1 MEPTDAAA
9 AVQFVERGY
18 DALTMERVVADGG
31 VAKRTV
37 YRWWPTKPTL
47 LTDAILGGFLDV
59 PRNPVPQTGDVW
71 DDLRAWLEVAST
83 AMRGPY
89 GEVLRTS
96 TAIGVADPQLGA
108 RLADAFAGPT
118 VLDVRAR
125 LSDAVQAG
133 QISRDAD
140 LDATIDLLMAIIVY
154 VGATRDDVTR
164 VPAVIAVLRSGITA

>member
-1 MEPTDAAA
+1 
-9 AVQFVERGY
+9 
-18 DALTMERVVADGG
+18 
-31 VAKRTV
+31 
-37 YRWWPTKPTL
+37 
-47 LTDAILGGFLDV
+47 
-59 PRNPVPQTGDVW
+59 
-71 DDLRAWLEVAST
+71 
-83 AMRGPY
+83 MRGPY

-154 VGATRDDVTR
+154 VGATRDDVTQ